1 MLPPSIP
8 TSFVPRSAG
17 AAKRRFDFDLTG
29 ALGFLAYILLAVVF
43 ALAIG
48 VFSYERILT
57 NNKNVKQA
65 TLDKATAAIDSATVK
80 NFVRLRNRLDAG
92 YSLIENHVAFS
103 NFFALFETLIP
114 VTVRFTSL
122 HLALNDTK
130 AVRLDGSGVAKS
142 FNALAVASAAFAA
155 DGRIKDAIFSNIVVS
170 SKDGSV
176 SFALTAMLDPKLI
189 AFSPTASAVPVSKLP
204 QESASTTPTL

>member
-17 AAKRRFDFDLTG
+17 SAKRRFDFDLTG

-65 TLDKATAAIDSATVK
+65 TLDKATAAIDPVTVK

-92 YSLIENHVAFS
+92 YSLIGNHVAFS
-103 NFFALFETLIP
+103 NFFALFDTLIP

-122 HLALNDTK
+122 HLALSDTK
-130 AVRLDGSGVAKS
+130 TVKLDGSGIAKS

-170 SKDGSV
+170 SKDGTV

-189 AFSPTASAVPVSKLP
+189 AFSPTVPVTPSAELP